1 MAERKRLACAEK
13 VLPQRTWC
21 KALDSFKGCDL
32 DQNTNHEKAKWE
44 KKKPQR
50 TPCISA
56 RTRTHTHG
64 YLQRPFKAG
73 DHLRLE
79 ACLDQ
84 MAKHLK
90 AKLQAVTTV
99 AYLQA

>member
-1 MAERKRLACAEK
+1 MRKKNNPKNPLYKRAHA
-13 VLPQRTWC
+13 
-21 KALDSFKGCDL
+21 
-32 DQNTNHEKAKWE
+32 H
-44 KKKPQR
+44 
-50 TPCISA
+50 
-56 RTRTHTHG
+56 THTVT
-64 YLQRPFKAG
+64 YK

>member
-1 MAERKRLACAEK
+1 MLKKFCHREHDVRPWTVLKAVIWTKTLTTRRL
-13 VLPQRTWC
+13 
-21 KALDSFKGCDL
+21 
-32 DQNTNHEKAKWE
+32 NE
-44 KKKPQR
+44 KKKKNPKNHLYKH
-50 TPCISA
+50 A
-56 RTRTHTHG
+56 RAHTHTHTHTVT
-64 YLQRPFKAG
+64 YK